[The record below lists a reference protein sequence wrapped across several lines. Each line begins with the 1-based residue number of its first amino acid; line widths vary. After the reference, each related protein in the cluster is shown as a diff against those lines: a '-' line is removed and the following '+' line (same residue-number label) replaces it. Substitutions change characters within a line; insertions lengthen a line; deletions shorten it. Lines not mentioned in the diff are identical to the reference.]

1 MSGNVTNF
9 GRNGVQD
16 WLIQRASAVVLAV
29 YFLLIM
35 GFFLFQNTVDYSSWR
50 AFMACT
56 PMKVATILVL
66 LSFVAHG
73 WIGMWTVSTDYLVK
87 DGHLFGSVPTF
98 VRLAF
103 QGFCIIVLLACALW
117 GSMLIWGL

>member
-16 WLIQRASAVVLAV
+16 WLIQRASAVVLGV
-29 YFLLIM
+29 YFLVVM
-35 GFFLFQNTVDYSSWR
+35 GFFLFQGDIDYQSWR
-50 AFMACT
+50 AFMACM

-66 LSFVAHG
+66 LSIVAHG
-73 WIGMWTVSTDYLVK
+73 WIGMWTVSTDYLTE
-87 DGHLFGSVPTF
+87 DSHLFGSVPTF
-98 VRLAF
+98 VRIAF
-103 QGFCIIVLLACALW
+103 QVFCVIVLLACALW